1 MIKEENIIIEDMK
14 EDDLDEV
21 VKIEQVSFPDP
32 WSYGM
37 FKAELSNSF
46 SRLWVA
52 RDISGGVT
60 GYICFWL
67 LDGEAHLLDL
77 AIHPLYRRKG
87 IASRLIRASLDYCKR
102 AGVKSAYLEVRESNE
117 VARRVYERFGFR
129 VIYRRSCYYKN
140 PKEDACVMGV
150 EIKKERGV

>member
-1 MIKEENIIIEDMK
+1 MIKEENIIIEDMR
-14 EDDLDEV
+14 EDDLDDV

-32 WSYGM
+32 WSYNM

-52 RDISGGVT
+52 RDTAGGVT

-67 LDGEAHLLDL
+67 LNGETHLLDL
-77 AIHPLYRRKG
+77 AVHPLHRRRG
-87 IASRLIRASLDYCKR
+87 IAFRLITASLDYCKG

-117 VARRVYERFGFR
+117 AARRLYERFGFR
-129 VIYRRSCYYKN
+129 VIYRRPQYYKN
-140 PKEDACVMGV
+140 PKEDAYVMGV
-150 EIKKERGV
+150 EIT